1 MHSNMNLTT
10 DFIAELLSAA
20 NEVDNLNPYEISG
33 LLDRSIDTIR
43 DIREQAG
50 IECTYMQGVVV
61 CLRISSE
68 RVRHLCEEDVR
79 RALLT
84 AAEVLSALV
93 SNRVD

>member
-1 MHSNMNLTT
+1 MTLTT

-20 NEVDNLNPYEISG
+20 NEVDKLTPYEISR

-50 IECTYMQGVVV
+50 VACTYMQGVVI

-68 RVRHLCEEDVR
+68 RVRHLSEEDVK
-79 RALLT
+79 RALVT
-84 AAEVLSALV
+84 AAEVLSVLL